1 MTRRSAGQA
10 QARRPLDWSGRGGS
24 ERSGPAPLRSCEE
37 EAPRSAWLGRA
48 ARDTYRYGPRRG
60 GAGRRAGPGAAGRA
74 WTCGR
79 PLRLRFRP
87 GGPGPP
93 GRSAALGARGPRR
106 PALRPSKLLGGSLGC
121 PSPRRPRAPRPH
133 RDSRVRGPAGTRVIC
148 SGVLS
153 LPGLRRPCS
162 GEFEPP
168 PDPHAFP
175 GRGSLVPCDRGGVRP
190 RLHAGAQGMSSLAL
204 CPRTWLQSGLQR
216 VL

>member
-10 QARRPLDWSGRGGS
+10 PARRPLDWSGRGGS
-24 ERSGPAPLRSCEE
+24 ERRGPAPLRSGGE

-48 ARDTYRYGPRRG
+48 ARDTDRYGPRRG

-93 GRSAALGARGPRR
+93 GRSAALEARGPRR
-106 PALRPSKLLGGSLGC
+106 PALRPSELFGGSLGR
-121 PSPRRPRAPRPH
+121 PSPRRPRASRPH
-133 RDSRVRGPAGTRVIC
+133 RDPRVRGPAGARATR

-153 LPGLRRPCS
+153 FPVLRRPCA
-162 GEFEPP
+162 GESEPP
-168 PDPHAFP
+168 PDPHPFP
-175 GRGSLVPCDRGGVRP
+175 GRGSLVPWDRGGVRP
-190 RLHAGAQGMSSLAL
+190 RLPAGASVSTRE
-204 CPRTWLQSGLQR
+204 PR
-216 VL
+216 V